1 MDATRAEAGPLESVL
16 AVEREL
22 AELIGSER
30 RKAAQ
35 WLEERKRE
43 IDETAK
49 AELVRLQHD
58 AQENEEAAKKAG
70 AEHAAAIVEQSRT
83 LAGRLETLDDDRLRP
98 IVRKHLAW
106 IVPGATP

>member
-1 MDATRAEAGPLESVL
+1 MDATRPEAGPLESLL

-43 IDETAK
+43 IDATAK
-49 AELVRLQHD
+49 AELARLAQTAFFMLDTDLAHRRHFPGERVTVRAFRIAITLQ
-58 AQENEEAAKKAG
+58 NPRAA
-70 AEHAAAIVEQSRT
+70 
-83 LAGRLETLDDDRLRP
+83 
-98 IVRKHLAW
+98 
-106 IVPGATP
+106 